1 MVWPNIMP
9 ISEGDEGGG
18 IESPLCSYSSPTPNP
33 QPLLLLP
40 PPCAGIAFIPPPLFG
55 SYSGTPLSFRRG
67 RRRRRTDAV
76 PGPKEWAYIM
86 SYNSSSAT
94 RR

>member
-33 QPLLLLP
+33 PPLLLLP
-40 PPCAGIAFIPPPLFG
+40 PCVGIAFFPPPLFG
-55 SYSGTPLSFRRG
+55 SYSGTPLSFRREKKEKEN
-67 RRRRRTDAV
+67 RRGSWPQRM
-76 PGPKEWAYIM
+76 GL
-86 SYNSSSAT
+86 YNELQ
-94 RR
+94 

>member
-40 PPCAGIAFIPPPLFG
+40 PPCAGIAFFPPPFFG
-55 SYSGTPLSFRRG
+55 SYSGTPLIVSKGKKEKENGRG
-67 RRRRRTDAV
+67 S
-76 PGPKEWAYIM
+76 WAQRM
-86 SYNSSSAT
+86 GLYNELQ
-94 RR
+94 